1 MSETRKLA
9 AILAADVVGYSR
21 LADVDED
28 RMLARL
34 RAPTPIICIW
44 ERRWISRGQ
53 AAPQS
58 GQPCSE
64 LLIYCSTTI
73 RKFLPIRSPGRWP
86 VTPATPKC
94 WAPSTP
100 PSCSTLPACALCFRN
115 RYAEDEL
122 VQAIAGGIDGYVILG
137 AGLDSFAYRRPD
149 LMASLDVF
157 EVDHPAS
164 QAWKRARVAELGIPA
179 PARLHHVAI
188 DFERTTLA
196 DGLAENGVDRGRQMF
211 ISMLGVAQYLTRGAL
226 ARTLRDVAATT
237 APGSEMV
244 MQYVVPLATF
254 AGDEAALV
262 KGLAARASTSQ
273 EPWLS
278 FYEPAEMERVLFDA
292 GFGDIGSNLP
302 LFPIG
307 LISPTQRIGVI
318 RLQRSAYPRNCD
330 VHGRDPQ

>member
-1 MSETRKLA
+1 MDQWRPSRTAIRTAVQRA
-9 AILAADVVGYSR
+9 AHLLLDDDPKILADPFARAFAGYASDAEMLGALDPTQLLDSSR
-21 LADVDED
+21 L
-28 RMLARL
+28 R
-34 RAPTPIICIW
+34 
-44 ERRWISRGQ
+44 
-53 AAPQS
+53 
-58 GQPCSE
+58 
-64 LLIYCSTTI
+64 
-73 RKFLPIRSPGRWP
+73 
-86 VTPATPKC
+86 
-94 WAPSTP
+94 
-100 PSCSTLPACALCFRN
+100 TLFALRN

-122 VQAIAGGIDGYVILG
+122 VQAIARGVDGYVILG

-164 QAWKRARVAELGIPA
+164 QAWKRARAAELGIPA

-196 DGLAENGVDRGRQMF
+196 DGLAENAVDRGRHMF
-211 ISMLGVAQYLTRGAL
+211 VSMLGVAQYLTKGAL

-237 APGSEMV
+237 ASGSEMV

-278 FYEPAEMERVLFDA
+278 FYEPAEMERVLVDA
-292 GFGDIGSNLP
+292 GFGDIVHFGAEEALERYLRSRTDGLRLP
-302 LFPIG
+302 
-307 LISPTQRIGVI
+307 
-318 RLQRSAYPRNCD
+318 AYFQMIKARTI
-330 VHGRDPQ
+330 